1 MKLGFAFL
9 LLTCALLF
17 PQAKPPSAEDI
28 IKCHQACDKQVA
40 ASLAACQKAA
50 KNDAQKKACEP
61 QAQALATFC
70 FNRCPSPPKKN

>member
-17 PQAKPPSAEDI
+17 PQAKPPSAEDV
-28 IKCHQACDKQVA
+28 IKCHQACDTKVA

-50 KNDAQKKACEP
+50 KNDAQKKNCEP
-61 QAQALATFC
+61 QAQQLSAFC
-70 FNRCPSPPKKN
+70 AKSCPSLPQKR